1 MNHDESRSQDN
12 GGQGTTLL
20 GAPSR
25 RGPMNV
31 FPLWKNI
38 LVATVCLLGALF
50 AAPNIFQP
58 DPAVQI
64 RSLDADASIGAA
76 QKARVL
82 AVLDKAGVAVIGV
95 DEDDGSLLVRLQDE
109 AAQLG
114 ARSLIADTL
123 NDNVRRICGR
133 VSASAND
140 ASVAAR
146 SRWQTHV
153 AGIGFVRWRSLSAPG
168 QYAGLYC
175 WRGRQQ
181 R

>member
-1 MNHDESRSQDN
+1 MNHDESRPQDN

-50 AAPNIFQP
+50 AAPNVFQP

-76 QKARVL
+76 QKSRVL
-82 AVLDKAGVAVIGV
+82 AALDEAGVTVIGV

-109 AAQLG
+109 DAQLG
-114 ARSLIADTL
+114 ARSLISDTL
-123 NDNVRRICGR
+123 NDNVREFVVALAQAPTTPKWLQDLGGKPMSLGLDLFGGAHFLLQVNMQDYIAG
-133 VSASAND
+133 VVDNSA
-140 ASVAAR
+140 
-146 SRWQTHV
+146 
-153 AGIGFVRWRSLSAPG
+153 
-168 QYAGLYC
+168 
-175 WRGRQQ
+175 
-181 R
+181 